1 MELMSI
7 AKKEFFEQG
16 LAYGEG
22 TPNVSWC
29 SFYDFQEMTGAQL
42 WGNVGQA
49 CLTQDG
55 LSTSDLFSAI

>member
-7 AKKEFFEQG
+7 VMKDFFEQG
-16 LAYGEG
+16 LAYGKG

-29 SFYDFQEMTGAQL
+29 SFHDFQEMAGAQL
-42 WGNVGQA
+42 WGSVGQA

-55 LSTSDLFSAI
+55 LSTSGLLSAI